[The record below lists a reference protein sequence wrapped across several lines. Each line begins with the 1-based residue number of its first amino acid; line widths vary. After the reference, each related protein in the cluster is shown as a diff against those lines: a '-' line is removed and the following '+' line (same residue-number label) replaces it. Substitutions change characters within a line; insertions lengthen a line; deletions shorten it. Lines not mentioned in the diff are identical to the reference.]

1 MPWDT
6 SKWLNRKGRYF
17 MRWTI
22 KIIFFPIS
30 FLLSILTAFL
40 TFLLGIGTALL
51 YLLMMFCI
59 FGAIASFLQKEVTI
73 GIEALIIGFLVSP
86 YGVPIGITRRI
97 TIGAICSAHSFFKHW
112 RTKRT
117 SRGYYHS
124 FRLWWYVWRGT
135 LLYWRNGCFRRSTS

>member
-1 MPWDT
+1 
-6 SKWLNRKGRYF
+6 
-17 MRWTI
+17 MRWVI

-86 YGVPIGITRRI
+86 YGVPM
-97 TIGAICSAHSFFKHW
+97 IGATVIAFLQGINEEIKSI
-112 RTKRT
+112 
-117 SRGYYHS
+117 
-124 FRLWWYVWRGT
+124 
-135 LLYWRNGCFRRSTS
+135 

>member
-1 MPWDT
+1 
-6 SKWLNRKGRYF
+6 

-86 YGVPIGITRRI
+86 YGIPMVGAAVIAFLQGINE
-97 TIGAICSAHSFFKHW
+97 AIKSI
-112 RTKRT
+112 
-117 SRGYYHS
+117 
-124 FRLWWYVWRGT
+124 
-135 LLYWRNGCFRRSTS
+135 

>member
-1 MPWDT
+1 
-6 SKWLNRKGRYF
+6 
-17 MRWTI
+17 MRWMI
-22 KIIFFPIS
+22 KIVLFPIR

-86 YGVPIGITRRI
+86 YGVPM
-97 TIGAICSAHSFFKHW
+97 IGATVIAFFQGINEEIK
-112 RTKRT
+112 
-117 SRGYYHS
+117 SI
-124 FRLWWYVWRGT
+124 
-135 LLYWRNGCFRRSTS
+135 

>member
-1 MPWDT
+1 
-6 SKWLNRKGRYF
+6 

-86 YGVPIGITRRI
+86 YSVPM
-97 TIGAICSAHSFFKHW
+97 IGATVIAFFQGINEEIK
-112 RTKRT
+112 
-117 SRGYYHS
+117 SI
-124 FRLWWYVWRGT
+124 
-135 LLYWRNGCFRRSTS
+135 